1 MKIGTYVLAMVV
13 IFLFLLFSGSVYSKE
28 DYSSQVETKVKPT
41 YQCSAGHLH
50 IPGVVENKSSL
61 TLEKVMVEG
70 RAYDDKG
77 NLISSTSSFVD
88 SKTIAPGQTAPFDLE
103 FTEITGSTN
112 AKVKSYDVKVI
123 EAEKA
128 SH

>member
-1 MKIGTYVLAMVV
+1 MKIGIYVSAIV
-13 IFLFLLFSGSVYSKE
+13 ISFLLLLGSVYSKE
-28 DYSSQVETKVKPT
+28 NYSSQVEAKVKPT

-50 IPGVVENKSSL
+50 IPGIVENKSNL
-61 TLEKVMVEG
+61 TLEKIMVEG
-70 RAYDDKG
+70 RAYDEKG
-77 NLISSTSSFVD
+77 NLISSTSSLVD
-88 SKTIAPGQTAPFDLE
+88 SDTVAPGKTAPFDLE
-103 FTEITGSTN
+103 FTDIVGSAN